1 MKKIHF
7 AFKTH
12 NMTRPDLKVLL
23 CSILIAGA
31 TCTGFTA
38 YGSSRQHL
46 SDYAHITDESAENKR
61 ICDSI
66 SLLKDATVKQLRNGI
81 VWTSTHTTW
90 KDAPRSIN
98 VISVKLSEAN
108 RLGITCP
115 DGYAYTSTQCKQ
127 AGAFLGINA
136 QYFGNNRP
144 LGFLKINGEVKE
156 VGRENSSTTFA
167 GGVFVMNGMTPDIKK
182 VSGNPEAALLPDETV
197 LCCGPLLINEGQ
209 METMLTTDFHATPHP
224 RSAIGITKDGRLL
237 LVTVDGRFKDKA
249 IGMSTTL
256 LQELMYILGAFE
268 ALNLDGGGS
277 TAMWID
283 GYEIVNHPCD
293 GLNWENPVERAVS
306 SIIYIMSEDI
316 ENSQLE

>member
-1 MKKIHF
+1 
-7 AFKTH
+7 
-12 NMTRPDLKVLL
+12 MTRPNLKVIL
-23 CSILIAGA
+23 CSVLIAGVA
-31 TCTGFTA
+31 YTGFNA

-46 SDYAHITDESAENKR
+46 SDSANTEIESANSKR
-61 ICDSI
+61 VCDSI
-66 SLLKDATVKQLRNGI
+66 FLFKDATVKQLRNGI
-81 VWTSTHTTW
+81 VWTSTLTTW

-115 DGYAYTSTQCKQ
+115 DGYAYTSDQCKQ
-127 AGAFLGINA
+127 AGAYLGINA
-136 QYFGNNRP
+136 QYFGDNRP

-167 GGVFVMNGMTPDIKK
+167 GGVFVMNDMTPDIKK

-197 LCCGPLLINEGQ
+197 LCCGPLLINEGK
-209 METMLTTDFHATPHP
+209 MEEMLTTDFHTKPHP
-224 RSAIGITKDGRLL
+224 RTAIGITKDERLL

-283 GYEIVNHPCD
+283 GYGIVNRPCD
-293 GLNWENPVERAVS
+293 GLNWENPIERAVS
-306 SIIYIMSEDI
+306 SIIYILSKDT
-316 ENSQLE
+316 ENSQD

>member
-1 MKKIHF
+1 
-7 AFKTH
+7 
-12 NMTRPDLKVLL
+12 MTRPNLKVIF

-31 TCTGFTA
+31 AYTGFNA

-46 SDYAHITDESAENKR
+46 SDSANTEIESANSKR
-61 ICDSI
+61 VCDSI
-66 SLLKDATVKQLRNGI
+66 SLFKDATVKQLRNGI
-81 VWTSTHTTW
+81 VWTSTLTTW

-98 VISVKLSEAN
+98 VISVKLSGAN

-115 DGYAYTSTQCKQ
+115 DGYAYTSDQCKQ
-127 AGAFLGINA
+127 AGAYLGINA
-136 QYFGNNRP
+136 QYFGDNRP

-156 VGRENSSTTFA
+156 VGRENSSTTFT
-167 GGVFVMNGMTPDIKK
+167 GGVFVMNDMTPDIKK

-197 LCCGPLLINEGQ
+197 LCCGPLLINEGK
-209 METMLTTDFHATPHP
+209 MEEMLTTDFHTKPHP
-224 RSAIGITKDGRLL
+224 RTAIGITKDERLL

-283 GYEIVNHPCD
+283 GYGIVNRPCD
-293 GLNWENPVERAVS
+293 GLNWENPIERAVS
-306 SIIYIMSEDI
+306 SIIYILSKDT
-316 ENSQLE
+316 ENSQD